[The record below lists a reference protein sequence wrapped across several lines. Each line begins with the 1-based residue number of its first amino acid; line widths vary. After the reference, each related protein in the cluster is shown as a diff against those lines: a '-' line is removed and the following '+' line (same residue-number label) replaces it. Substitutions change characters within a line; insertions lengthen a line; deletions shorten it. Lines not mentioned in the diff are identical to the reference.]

1 MSLNKVM
8 IIGRLGREPEL
19 KYTQSGSP
27 VCTVSVA
34 TDESYTDNSGQKVE
48 KAEWHRIVVFQK
60 AAENC
65 SQYLAKGSLVF
76 IEGRLET
83 RKWQEQQGQDRF
95 ATEIKAQRVQFLD
108 RKADG
113 QSSQQQE
120 GGRRQQGRRHA
131 PPPSAYEDLGP
142 AFPSEASGMDDVPF

>member
-27 VCTVSVA
+27 VCTFSVA

-65 SQYLAKGSLVF
+65 SQYLGKGSLLF
-76 IEGRLET
+76 FAGKLDT
-83 RKWQEQQGQDRF
+83 RMLQDQQGQDRF
-95 ATEIKAQRVQFLD
+95 VTEIKAQRVQFLD

-113 QSSQQQE
+113 SGQQE
-120 GGRRQQGRRHA
+120 SGRRQQGQRHT
-131 PPPSAYEDLGP
+131 PPLSDYEDLGP